1 MKKKIIW
8 VICLVVLIGG
18 IVFIITRL
26 TPFKILEYTPKDGS
40 KDISVDIV
48 ANIVLDRN
56 LSDTEKNKFL
66 VKITP
71 DTEIDSSWA
80 GKQINFAP
88 KNGFKTKTTYSVE
101 VIYNSRKL
109 ATYSFTTVDFTPEE
123 LKQQIIEQYPAERQF
138 SEEWAKYVNANPW
151 VIQLPIETNEYRIVY
166 DEKTKS
172 FRIRILVTVNDQQK
186 QQIVDEALNDLKN
199 IGVTQTPIPY
209 YVLTQ

>member
-109 ATYSFTTVDFTPEE
+109 ATYSF
-123 LKQQIIEQYPAERQF
+123 K
-138 SEEWAKYVNANPW
+138 
-151 VIQLPIETNEYRIVY
+151 
-166 DEKTKS
+166 
-172 FRIRILVTVNDQQK
+172 
-186 QQIVDEALNDLKN
+186 
-199 IGVTQTPIPY
+199 IGRAHV
-209 YVLTQ
+209 